1 MKMVVRMVA
10 RREEREG
17 EEVREETKLRKYT
30 FEAPKASVIQTGV
43 LHIIMCHNY
52 KHKCYHLLRPASTTM
67 GRPLYMVLGN
77 IHLMSLELS

>member
-52 KHKCYHLLRPASTTM
+52 KHKCIICCVPYRTLWEGLFIWS
-67 GRPLYMVLGN
+67 
-77 IHLMSLELS
+77 